1 MSEEDQDMDS
11 LIVNI
16 LIGVLMVSVSLALT
30 AWYFGYLGASSESR
44 MIRMLKRAG
53 VDPEIARRND
63 KKAIIK
69 DVRSRCRKCQS
80 EAQCERWLAGDVGG
94 ENTFCPNHR
103 IFSKLAKTTE
113 HAA

>member
-1 MSEEDQDMDS
+1 MDS
-11 LIVNI
+11 TIVNI
-16 LIGVLMVSVSLALT
+16 LIGVLMVGVGLALT

-44 MIRMLKRAG
+44 MLRMLERAG

-63 KKAIIK
+63 KKLIIK

-80 EAQCERWLAGDVGG
+80 EAECERWLAGDAGG

-103 IFSKLAKTTE
+103 IFSRLAKT
-113 HAA
+113 A

>member
-1 MSEEDQDMDS
+1 MDS
-11 LIVNI
+11 MIVNI
-16 LIGVLMVSVSLALT
+16 LIGVLMVGVGLALT

-44 MIRMLKRAG
+44 MLRMLERAG

-63 KKAIIK
+63 KKLIIN

-80 EAQCERWLAGDVGG
+80 EAECERWLAGDAGG

-103 IFSKLAKTTE
+103 IFSRLAKTT
-113 HAA
+113 

>member
-1 MSEEDQDMDS
+1 MDS
-11 LIVNI
+11 TIVNI
-16 LIGVLMVSVSLALT
+16 LIGVLMVGVGLALT

-44 MIRMLKRAG
+44 MLRMLKRAG

-63 KKAIIK
+63 KKLIIN

-80 EAQCERWLAGDVGG
+80 EAECERWLAGDAGG

-103 IFSKLAKTTE
+103 IFSRLAKTT
-113 HAA
+113 

>member
-1 MSEEDQDMDS
+1 MDS
-11 LIVNI
+11 MIVNI
-16 LIGVLMVSVSLALT
+16 LIGVLMVGVGLALT

-44 MIRMLKRAG
+44 MLRMLERAG

-63 KKAIIK
+63 KKLIIK

-80 EAQCERWLAGDVGG
+80 EAECERWLAGDAGG

-103 IFSKLAKTTE
+103 IFSRLAKT
-113 HAA
+113 A

>member
-1 MSEEDQDMDS
+1 MDPM
-11 LIVNI
+11 IVNI
-16 LIGVLMVSVSLALT
+16 LIGVLMVGVGLALT

-44 MIRMLKRAG
+44 MLRMLKRAG

-63 KKAIIK
+63 KKSIIK

-80 EAQCERWLAGDVGG
+80 EAQCERWLAGDTGE

-103 IFSKLAKTTE
+103 IFSKLAKTT
-113 HAA
+113 

>member
-1 MSEEDQDMDS
+1 MDAM
-11 LIVNI
+11 IVNI
-16 LIGVLMVSVSLALT
+16 LIGVLMVGVSLALT

-44 MIRMLKRAG
+44 MLRMLKRAG

-63 KKAIIK
+63 KQSIIK

-80 EAQCERWLAGDVGG
+80 EAQCERWLAGDAGG

-103 IFSKLAKTTE
+103 IFSRLAKTTG

>member
-1 MSEEDQDMDS
+1 MDS
-11 LIVNI
+11 TIVNI
-16 LIGVLMVSVSLALT
+16 LIGVLMVGVGLALT

-44 MIRMLKRAG
+44 MLRMLERAG

-63 KKAIIK
+63 KKLIIK

-80 EAQCERWLAGDVGG
+80 EAECERWLAGDAGG

-103 IFSKLAKTTE
+103 IFSRLAKTT
-113 HAA
+113 

>member
-1 MSEEDQDMDS
+1 MDAM
-11 LIVNI
+11 IVNI
-16 LIGVLMVSVSLALT
+16 LIGVLMVGVSLALT

-44 MIRMLKRAG
+44 MLRMLKRAG

-63 KKAIIK
+63 KQSIIK
-69 DVRSRCRKCQS
+69 EVRSRCRKCQS
-80 EAQCERWLAGDVGG
+80 EAQCESWLAGDAGG

-103 IFSKLAKTTE
+103 IFSRLEKTTG